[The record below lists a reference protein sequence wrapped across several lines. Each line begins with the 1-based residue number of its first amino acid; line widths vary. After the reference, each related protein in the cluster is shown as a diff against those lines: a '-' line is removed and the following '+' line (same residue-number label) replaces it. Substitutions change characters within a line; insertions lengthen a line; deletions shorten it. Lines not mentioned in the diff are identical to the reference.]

1 VVCNLGILSISLSIA
16 VVTFFKLLG
25 SEFGMVAVD
34 RVEILRGSGEISFNV
49 VSRLL
54 FVCLDV
60 FDDELKHVAM
70 MHVHCY
76 IIVSFCAK

>member
-1 VVCNLGILSISLSIA
+1 
-16 VVTFFKLLG
+16 
-25 SEFGMVAVD
+25 MVAVD

-60 FDDELKHVAM
+60 FDDELNMCTV
-70 MHVHCY
+70 
-76 IIVSFCAK
+76 I